1 MPKMK
6 KLCSYIQAD
15 CTPEGA
21 WELVLLI
28 ELGQQFNLV
37 RHAGYNEF
45 RIIYDMEEFFSGK
58 YLGKEGYDYDYFNVD
73 RLSNDERKELLS
85 WNVTPQVTI
94 EGDVAF
100 VDYCSFSPFSA
111 FYRVQAG
118 FQFKPELKQLETIV
132 TKKIEYNCGVIF

>member
-1 MPKMK
+1 MK

-58 YLGKEGYDYDYFNVD
+58 YFGKEDYDYFDVD
-73 RLSNDERKELLS
+73 ELCDFDRKDLLS
-85 WNVTPQVTI
+85 WNVTPKVTI

-111 FYRVQAG
+111 FYLVQAR
-118 FQFKPELKQLETIV
+118 FQFKPELKELETIV
-132 TKKIEYNCGVIF
+132 KKKIKYNCGVIF